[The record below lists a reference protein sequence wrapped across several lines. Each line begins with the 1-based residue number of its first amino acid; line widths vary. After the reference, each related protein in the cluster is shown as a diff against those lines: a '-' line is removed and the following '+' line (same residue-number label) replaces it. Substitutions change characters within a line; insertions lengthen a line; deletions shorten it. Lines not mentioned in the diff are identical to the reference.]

1 MSIKILSALT
11 LFCLTTF
18 QINLFAQ
25 KNQEAKTLFNNGNP
39 ISRKDVG
46 FFVAPSFGLTQID
59 GSATSILN
67 LRGGINIKDKV
78 SFGAYF
84 NTSLNQIKPKSE
96 TIQNIYLDYWTV
108 GGFAEYTLFSKKIA
122 HLTLPLYIGYG
133 EMQMDNENGDAG
145 LGEANFFQIEP
156 SALLE
161 INLHKYVRLNIGA
174 GYRFVGQMN
183 YRNFN
188 QSDISGFTSYVGL
201 KFGLFR

>member
-46 FFVAPSFGLTQID
+46 FFIAPSFGLTQID

-133 EMQMDNENGDAG
+133 EVQMDNENGDAG

-174 GYRFVGQMN
+174 GYRFVGHMN